1 MEESINYEQIE
12 AEIRKIR
19 YNLENTE
26 LEDAKR
32 ILILNILRYD
42 VSLIEDRDKIEK
54 VRYNYEKKRLE
65 YSESIQ
71 IGIAISLNINE
82 IIRNESNIEV
92 QQKLY
97 ECMKETYYYLA
108 RYLFE
113 YYLPAMEFG
122 IAPEKQFI
130 APRTSVLNK
139 IAKENRVEKIV
150 VGVPINMDG
159 TQGFQAQNCIDFS
172 QKLLGFDIIYEDE
185 RLTSEEAESRLKSRK
200 VDFRKNKGLVDMES
214 ACVILEQYLARK
226 TNP

>member
-130 APRTSVLNK
+130 APRTMVLN
-139 IAKENRVEKIV
+139 N
-150 VGVPINMDG
+150 
-159 TQGFQAQNCIDFS
+159 
-172 QKLLGFDIIYEDE
+172 
-185 RLTSEEAESRLKSRK
+185 
-200 VDFRKNKGLVDMES
+200 
-214 ACVILEQYLARK
+214 LAREY
-226 TNP
+226 TRFYYRTDNPIMTVSMPQRYAGKSNL